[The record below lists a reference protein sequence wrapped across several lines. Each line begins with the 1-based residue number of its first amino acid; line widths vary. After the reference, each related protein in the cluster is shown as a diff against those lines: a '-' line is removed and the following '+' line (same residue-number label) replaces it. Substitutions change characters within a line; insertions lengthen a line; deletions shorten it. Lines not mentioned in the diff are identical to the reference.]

1 MKEYIERDMAVSTC
15 RTHNFA
21 DRDDRWAVSCLL
33 KAIPAADVVE
43 RKRGEWEYL
52 TQGFSDGMVMDDFG
66 CSECDHVQTIPMNG
80 WLPNFCPNCGADMRG
95 VDHA

>member
-43 RKRGEWEYL
+43 RKRGEWVQIGYDKLMDRITCSCCNEY
-52 TQGFSDGMVMDDFG
+52 FS
-66 CSECDHVQTIPMNG
+66 TIDNCTEQF
-80 WLPNFCPNCGADMRG
+80 NFCPNCGADMRG
-95 VDHA
+95 VDPCTE